1 MQTLLNIAMGAA
13 LAAASLGPAGWTDM
27 AQANSRVIHAAS
39 VLAGFEEAASPLDHA
54 VASARSALP
63 ELPHG
68 AH

>member
-1 MQTLLNIAMGAA
+1 MQTLLNIAAGAI
-13 LAAASLGPAGWTDM
+13 LAAASLGPAGWTEV

-54 VASARSALP
+54 VARARAALP
-63 ELPHG
+63 ELPHD